1 MLATCMQ
8 TMLLMLMSGIE
19 HFGALQEPGL
29 EWPIFAYLDI
39 NSHSSMWPNLEY
51 SRLSVFS

>member
-8 TMLLMLMSGIE
+8 TMLLMLTSGIE

-29 EWPIFAYLDI
+29 EWPIFVYLDI
-39 NSHSSMWPNLEY
+39 NSHSSMQI
-51 SRLSVFS
+51 VA